1 MAEKDKYA
9 DEMLTDEELDAVAGG
24 EAHEMVNDSRFL
36 NTLTGKCDRYGEFR
50 ISFSAGAFNEEIEK
64 AWASV
69 GVKAKVSS
77 GLGGFGKDNTYQ
89 RMDNGQSLTQAEARQ
104 YAMNFV
110 GRQLKESDWNW

>member
-1 MAEKDKYA
+1 MATEDKFE
-9 DEMLTDEELDAVAGG
+9 DEIISDEELDNVAGG
-24 EAHEMVNDSRFL
+24 EAIEMVYDSRFL
-36 NTLTGKCDRYGEFR
+36 NSLNGSCDRYGDLK
-50 ISFSAGAFNEEIEK
+50 ISFSAGAYNDEIEK

-77 GLGGFGKDNTYQ
+77 GLGGFGKKNTYQ
-89 RMDNGQSLTQAEARQ
+89 RMDNGQELTQAEARQ